1 MTKIEMLDFMMGALI
16 ERNKTH
22 GNEIITTISLIELIE
37 HTIIELRKPKDRFV
51 MD

>member
-1 MTKIEMLDFMMGALI
+1 MTKIEMLDFMMDALV

-22 GNEIITTISLIELIE
+22 GNEIITTISLIELLE
-37 HTIIELRKPKDRFV
+37 HTIIEMKKPQPKFI